1 MSSNINIQNYY
12 SKKVEKSRYSKIA
25 QAEFGPQIL
34 RIATEV
40 QELKAQGETVYDFTV
55 GDFMPSQ
62 FRIPT
67 FLQEKIKK
75 AIDDGETHYPPGKGV
90 LSLRKAVQKM
100 YSQKLKMDFPLDS
113 FVIASGARPLLYSLY
128 RAVVDPGDKVIYPV
142 PSWNNHYYV
151 HLFSAN
157 GIAVQTERETRFLP
171 TRKDFEPHI
180 KDATLIVLNSPLNP
194 SGTVFSKEALE
205 GICDLVVEE
214 NNRRS
219 ADQKPLY
226 IAYDQIYW
234 QITFGDFEH
243 FSPIDLRPELA
254 PFTILIDGVSK
265 AYAGTGL
272 RVGWAAAPPDIAAK
286 MVSSFGHSGCW
297 APRAEQVGVAEFLN
311 NEGETVAHQ
320 KEFNFGIHERLELI
334 YKHLNQMKDEG
345 FPIDAIEPM
354 GAIYLSVYLGI
365 VGKTTKSGRVLSD
378 NEEAR
383 NFLLERTGLAAI
395 PFYAFGS
402 EEVGWFRFSVGS
414 VSTDDINEVM
424 PKLREALKEIN
435 F

>member
-1 MSSNINIQNYY
+1 MSSNIDIQKFYNYEIN
-12 SKKVEKSRYSKIA
+12 KNRYAVIA

-55 GDFMPSQ
+55 GDFMPAQ
-62 FRIPT
+62 FRIPK

-90 LSLRKAVQKM
+90 LSLRKAVQSM
-100 YSQKLKMDFPLDS
+100 YSRKFGMDFPLDS

-128 RAVVDPGDKVIYPV
+128 RAVVDPGDKVIYAV

-157 GIAVQTERETRFLP
+157 GIAIQADRETRFLP
-171 TRKDFEPHI
+171 TKEAIQPHI

-205 GICDLVVEE
+205 GICDMVLEE
-214 NNRRS
+214 NQRRS
-219 ADQKPLY
+219 PEQKPLY

-243 FSPIDLRPELA
+243 YSPVDLRPELA
-254 PFTILIDGVSK
+254 PFTVLIDGVSK
-265 AYAGTGL
+265 SYAGTGL

-311 NEGETVAHQ
+311 NETEVVKHQ
-320 KEFNFGIHERLELI
+320 KEFNNGVHARLELI
-334 YKHLNQMKDEG
+334 YKHLNGMKDEG

-354 GAIYLSVYLGI
+354 GAIYLSVYFGI
-365 VGKTTKSGRVLSD
+365 VGKTTKSGRVLTD

-383 NFLLERTGLAAI
+383 KYLLERTGLAAI

-402 EEVGWFRFSVGS
+402 DKIGWFRFSVGS
-414 VSTDDINEVM
+414 VSIKDINEVM
-424 PKLREALKEIN
+424 PKLREALNEIE